1 VSKKKLPNIYIRQYQ
16 EFGKKRSAVRKP
28 FIIALV
34 VIIVLAAGAIAYIY
48 KDLWIKKP
56 QQLVTIVK
64 KETISVYFKKP
75 QQLVTI
81 VKKET
86 ISVYFPTGKGK
97 LVEKKIDIATNL
109 SDKEKGNAIIRNLKA
124 FKAIPEELTLNDLAL
139 DSDGILYLNLS
150 KDIAVKKTATIAEI
164 TRIFS
169 IVNSFLG
176 NFRNASKV
184 QLLVEGHPVYT
195 LNGTVY
201 TYKPLEFN
209 QDLLED

>member
-56 QQLVTIVK
+56 QQLI
-64 KETISVYFKKP
+64 
-75 QQLVTI
+75 TI

-124 FKAIPEELTLNDLAL
+124 FKAIPEELTMNDLAL